1 LNFTLSRANRNDQVN
16 ILETVDGIRVGQR
29 VRRPKRLGLDKGYDS
44 EPLRRALRQRRS
56 FLSLLIAATMSA
68 FQKGDH
74 PKTDTIN
81 ASVGNGGKWNA
92 LSLGSTTFVA
102 WIGSSNMDR
111 KPTGLLMR
119 VYCIKYYL
127 DLLF

>member
-1 LNFTLSRANRNDQVN
+1 MAFASVSGCGVPSGWGWTKATTVN
-16 ILETVDGIRVGQR
+16 PYV
-29 VRRPKRLGLDKGYDS
+29 
-44 EPLRRALRQRRS
+44 ALCASDRS

-81 ASVGNGGKWNA
+81 AIVGNGGKWNA

-111 KPTGLLMR
+111 KPTGL
-119 VYCIKYYL
+119 
-127 DLLF
+127 